1 MSEQDRQEDGIF
13 SGKNMVVIY
22 TMLSILVLMKKEL
35 GLEAMLEYIEE
46 YLRVVGDGNPK
57 VRFAVRRALTM
68 MDVGKMYHDAI
79 HTKKKL

>member
-1 MSEQDRQEDGIF
+1 MSEQDRHEDGIF

-35 GLEAMLEYIEE
+35 GLEAMLEYMDE
-46 YLRVVGDGNPK
+46 YLRVVGEGNPK
-57 VRFAVRRALTM
+57 VRFAVRRALAM
-68 MDVGKMYHDAI
+68 MNVGKMYYDAI